1 MTNITDSGV
10 DSVPSISTFLVLESH
25 GTNHIL
31 VSFDHSNYFWVTVK
45 RVCKQISI
53 TNCKL
58 NKKIRRKKTERKKP
72 S

>member
-31 VSFDHSNYFWVTVK
+31 VSFDHSFNII
-45 RVCKQISI
+45 QII
-53 TNCKL
+53 FEL
-58 NKKIRRKKTERKKP
+58 Q
-72 S
+72 